1 MEISKADWKLFQD
14 RLRLWQENYMQRLI
28 EGYIKMLQGPEN
40 ASSKFWQ
47 LERKLKSDR
56 LNPGVSLVLDKQ
68 EVINDIVNMIKIGV
82 ITIDDLEGFSE
93 ELIREAKRLTTSD
106 I

>member
-14 RLRLWQENYMQRLI
+14 RLRLWQENYMERLI
-28 EGYIKMLQGPEN
+28 EEYVKMLQGPEN

-47 LERKLKSDR
+47 LERKMKSDR
-56 LNPGVSLVLDKQ
+56 LNPGVTLVLDKQ
-68 EVINDIVNMIKIGV
+68 QVINDIANMVKIGV
-82 ITIDDLEGFSE
+82 ITIADLEGFSE
-93 ELIREAKRLTTSD
+93 ELINEVKRLTVLK

>member
-1 MEISKADWKLFQD
+1 MEISKADWKLFQE
-14 RLRLWQENYMQRLI
+14 RLRLWQENYMERLLS
-28 EGYIKMLQGPEN
+28 EYIKMLQGPEN

-68 EVINDIVNMIKIGV
+68 EVINDLVNMIKIGV
-82 ITIDDLEGFSE
+82 ITLDDLEGFSE
-93 ELIREAKRLTTSD
+93 GLIHEVKRLTTSEV
-106 I
+106 

>member
-1 MEISKADWKLFQD
+1 MEISKADWKLFQE

-28 EGYIKMLQGPEN
+28 EEYIKMLQGPEN

-47 LERKLKSDR
+47 LERKMKSDR
-56 LNPGVSLVLDKQ
+56 LNPGVTLVLDKQ
-68 EVINDIVNMIKIGV
+68 QVINDIASMVKIGV
-82 ITIDDLEGFSE
+82 ITIADLEGFSE
-93 ELIREAKRLTTSD
+93 ELINEVKRLTVLK

>member
-1 MEISKADWKLFQD
+1 MECSKADWKLFQD
-14 RLRLWQENYMQRLI
+14 RLRMWQENYMERLI
-28 EGYIKMLQGPEN
+28 EGYIQMLQGPEN
-40 ASSKFWQ
+40 ASSRFWQ

-56 LNPGVSLVLDKQ
+56 VNPGVSLVLDKQ
-68 EVINDIVNMIKIGV
+68 EVIQDIVNMIKIGV

-93 ELIREAKRLTTSD
+93 ELVDEVKRLNASQ

>member
-14 RLRLWQENYMQRLI
+14 RLRLWQENYMERLI
-28 EGYIKMLQGPEN
+28 EEYVKMLQGPEN

-68 EVINDIVNMIKIGV
+68 EVINDIASMVKIGV
-82 ITIDDLEGFSE
+82 ITIADLEGFRE
-93 ELIREAKRLTTSD
+93 ELINEVKRLTVLK

>member
-1 MEISKADWKLFQD
+1 
-14 RLRLWQENYMQRLI
+14 MQRLI
-28 EGYIKMLQGPEN
+28 EGYIKMLQGPGN

-68 EVINDIVNMIKIGV
+68 EVINDIVTMVKIGV

>member
-14 RLRLWQENYMQRLI
+14 RLRLWQENYMERLI
-28 EGYIKMLQGPEN
+28 EEYVKMLQGPEN

-56 LNPGVSLVLDKQ
+56 LNPGVTLVLDKQ
-68 EVINDIVNMIKIGV
+68 EVINDIASMVKIGV
-82 ITIDDLEGFSE
+82 ITIADLEGFSE
-93 ELIREAKRLTTSD
+93 ELINEVKRLTVLK

>member
-1 MEISKADWKLFQD
+1 MEISKADWKLFQE
-14 RLRLWQENYMQRLI
+14 RLRLWQENYMERLLS
-28 EGYIKMLQGPEN
+28 EYIKMLQGPEN

-68 EVINDIVNMIKIGV
+68 ELINDIVNMIKIDV

>member
-14 RLRLWQENYMQRLI
+14 RLRLWQDNYMQRLI
-28 EGYIKMLQGPEN
+28 DGYIEILQGPGN

-56 LNPGVSLVLDKQ
+56 LNPGVSLVLEKQ
-68 EVINDIVNMIKIGV
+68 ELINDIVNMIKIGV

-93 ELIREAKRLTTSD
+93 ELIREAKRLTTSE

>member
-14 RLRLWQENYMQRLI
+14 RLHLWQDNYMERLI
-28 EGYIKMLQGPEN
+28 EEYVKMLQGPEN

-68 EVINDIVNMIKIGV
+68 EVINDIANMVKIGV
-82 ITIDDLEGFSE
+82 ITIADLEGFSE
-93 ELIREAKRLTTSD
+93 ELINKVKRLKVLK

>member
-14 RLRLWQENYMQRLI
+14 RLRLWQENYMERLI
-28 EGYIKMLQGPEN
+28 EEYVKMLQGPEN

-68 EVINDIVNMIKIGV
+68 EVINDIASMVKIGV
-82 ITIDDLEGFSE
+82 ITIADLEGFSE
-93 ELIREAKRLTTSD
+93 ELINEVKRLTVLK

>member
-1 MEISKADWKLFQD
+1 MEISKADWKLFQE
-14 RLRLWQENYMQRLI
+14 RLRLWQENYMERLLS
-28 EGYIKMLQGPEN
+28 EYIKMIQGPEN

-47 LERKLKSDR
+47 LERKMKSDR
-56 LNPGVSLVLDKQ
+56 LNPGVTLVLDKQ

-93 ELIREAKRLTTSD
+93 ELIREAKRLTTSE

>member
-28 EGYIKMLQGPEN
+28 DGYIEMLQGPGN

-68 EVINDIVNMIKIGV
+68 EVINDSVNMIKIGV

>member
-14 RLRLWQENYMQRLI
+14 RLRLWQENYMERLI
-28 EGYIKMLQGPEN
+28 EEYVKMLQGPEN

-47 LERKLKSDR
+47 LDRKLKSDR
-56 LNPGVSLVLDKQ
+56 LNPGVTLVLDKQ
-68 EVINDIVNMIKIGV
+68 QVINDIASMVKIGV
-82 ITIDDLEGFSE
+82 ITIADLEGFSE
-93 ELIREAKRLTTSD
+93 ELINEVKRLKVLK

>member
-28 EGYIKMLQGPEN
+28 DGYIKMLQGPGN

-56 LNPGVSLVLDKQ
+56 LNPGVTLVLDKQ
-68 EVINDIVNMIKIGV
+68 QVINDIASMVKIGV
-82 ITIDDLEGFSE
+82 ITIADLEGFSE
-93 ELIREAKRLTTSD
+93 ELINEVKRLTVLK

>member
-28 EGYIKMLQGPEN
+28 EGYIKMLQGPGN

-68 EVINDIVNMIKIGV
+68 EVINDIANMVKIGV
-82 ITIDDLEGFSE
+82 FTIADLEGFSE
-93 ELIREAKRLTTSD
+93 ELINEVKRLTVLK

>member
-14 RLRLWQENYMQRLI
+14 RLRLWQDNYMQRLI
-28 EGYIKMLQGPEN
+28 DGYIEMLQGPGN

-68 EVINDIVNMIKIGV
+68 EVINDLVNMIKIGV
-82 ITIDDLEGFSE
+82 ITLDDLEGFSE
-93 ELIREAKRLTTSD
+93 GLIHEVKRLTTSEV
-106 I
+106 

>member
-1 MEISKADWKLFQD
+1 
-14 RLRLWQENYMQRLI
+14 
-28 EGYIKMLQGPEN
+28 MLQGPEN

-47 LERKLKSDR
+47 LERKMKSDR
-56 LNPGVSLVLDKQ
+56 LNPGVTLVLDKQ

-93 ELIREAKRLTTSD
+93 ELIREAKRLTTSE

>member
-28 EGYIKMLQGPEN
+28 DGYIEMLQGPGN

-68 EVINDIVNMIKIGV
+68 EVINDIANMIKIGV

>member
-28 EGYIKMLQGPEN
+28 DGYIEMLQRPEN

-68 EVINDIVNMIKIGV
+68 EVINDLVNMIKIGV
-82 ITIDDLEGFSE
+82 ITLDDLDSFSE
-93 ELIREAKRLTTSD
+93 GLIHEVKRLTTSAV
-106 I
+106 

>member
-1 MEISKADWKLFQD
+1 MEISKADWKLFQE
-14 RLRLWQENYMQRLI
+14 RLRLWQENYMERLLS
-28 EGYIKMLQGPEN
+28 EYIKMLQGPEN

-68 EVINDIVNMIKIGV
+68 EVINDIANMIKIGV

-93 ELIREAKRLTTSD
+93 ELISEAKRLTTSD

>member
-14 RLRLWQENYMQRLI
+14 RLRLWQDNYMQRLI
-28 EGYIKMLQGPEN
+28 DGYIEMLQGPEN

-68 EVINDIVNMIKIGV
+68 EVINDIASMVKIGV
-82 ITIDDLEGFSE
+82 ITIADLEGFSE
-93 ELIREAKRLTTSD
+93 ELINEVKRLTVLK

>member
-28 EGYIKMLQGPEN
+28 EEYIKMLQGPWD

-68 EVINDIVNMIKIGV
+68 EVINDIANMVKIGG
-82 ITIDDLEGFSE
+82 ITIADLEGFSE
-93 ELIREAKRLTTSD
+93 ELINEVKRLTVLK

>member
-1 MEISKADWKLFQD
+1 
-14 RLRLWQENYMQRLI
+14 MQRLI
-28 EGYIKMLQGPEN
+28 EEHIKMLQGPGD

-68 EVINDIVNMIKIGV
+68 EVINDIANMVKIGV
-82 ITIDDLEGFSE
+82 FTIADLEGFSE
-93 ELIREAKRLTTSD
+93 ELINEVKRLTVLK

>member
-28 EGYIKMLQGPEN
+28 EGYIKMLQGPGN

-82 ITIDDLEGFSE
+82 ITIYDLEGFSE
-93 ELIREAKRLTTSD
+93 ELIREAKRLTTSE

>member
-1 MEISKADWKLFQD
+1 
-14 RLRLWQENYMQRLI
+14 MQRLI
-28 EGYIKMLQGPEN
+28 DGYIKMLQGPGN

-68 EVINDIVNMIKIGV
+68 EVINDIANMVKIGI
-82 ITIDDLEGFSE
+82 ITIADLEGFSE
-93 ELIREAKRLTTSD
+93 ELINEVKRLTVLK

>member
-1 MEISKADWKLFQD
+1 MEISKADWKLFQE
-14 RLRLWQENYMQRLI
+14 RLRLWQENYMERLLS
-28 EGYIKMLQGPEN
+28 EYIKMLQGPEN

-47 LERKLKSDR
+47 LDRKLKSDR

-68 EVINDIVNMIKIGV
+68 EVINDLVNMVKIGV

-93 ELIREAKRLTTSD
+93 ELISEVKRLTTSEV
-106 I
+106 

>member
-28 EGYIKMLQGPEN
+28 DVYIEMLQGPGN

-68 EVINDIVNMIKIGV
+68 EVINDIVTMVKIGV

-93 ELIREAKRLTTSD
+93 ELIREAKRLTTSE